1 MGVNFFVWI
10 LFSLLCVSHTIISKP
25 STTITTNKA
34 VDLMFNSDYDARL
47 STKWNNTT
55 CNGKHYVYVAIY
67 YHNAKQSRN
76 RKKLCKIY
84 FSYYCP
90 KRLLALRPLL
100 TTRNTRFILLRQSI
114 FILDVYLCTWYSW
127 QFRPCLLYYHVDFR
141 SIITPFRTNR
151 QNSQSE
157 F

>member
-1 MGVNFFVWI
+1 MSMCVCNNTMGVNFFVWI

-34 VDLMFNSDYDARL
+34 VDLMFSSDYDARL

-100 TTRNTRFILLRQSI
+100 TTRNKIYSFETKHIHTWCVLVYMVFLTISTMFALLSCRFSLH
-114 FILDVYLCTWYSW
+114 
-127 QFRPCLLYYHVDFR
+127 YHT
-141 SIITPFRTNR
+141 I
-151 QNSQSE
+151 
-157 F
+157 